1 MTTKTPNTPAAK
13 PQADAAA
20 VDNAAVQEAQQVQGT
35 ATDAVTSDTTSSG
48 GTTDLDTAGVSSSEL
63 DQAAQ
68 LQASTD
74 APDAK
79 HRYQVASIPI
89 RHDGDFYEVGQ
100 TIGLTAAQAERLG
113 SLVVPLPETLKE

>member
-1 MTTKTPNTPAAK
+1 MTKKTPNTPAAK

-48 GTTDLDTAGVSSSEL
+48 VTTDLDTAGVDGTGSG
-63 DQAAQ
+63 QAAQ
-68 LQASTD
+68 QQASTA

-100 TIGLTAAQAERLG
+100 PIGLTTAQAERLG
-113 SLVVPLPETLKE
+113 SLVVPLPETPKE

>member
-1 MTTKTPNTPAAK
+1 MTKKTPNTPAAK

-79 HRYQVASIPI
+79 HRYQV
-89 RHDGDFYEVGQ
+89 GE
-100 TIGLTAAQAERLG
+100 TIALTDEDVKHLG